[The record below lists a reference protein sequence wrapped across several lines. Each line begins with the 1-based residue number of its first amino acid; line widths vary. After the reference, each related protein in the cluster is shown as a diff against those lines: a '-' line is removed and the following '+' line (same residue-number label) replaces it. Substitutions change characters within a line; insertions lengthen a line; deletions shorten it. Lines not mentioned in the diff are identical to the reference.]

1 MLTYNDTSLR
11 PVKNIDADL
20 LYEAINSP
28 EIVRYN
34 SSFKPI
40 HQVKHEEWFENILGD
55 TTKQFFMID
64 YLSITVGSIQLVDI
78 QPIHRNAELRVRI
91 FNEDY
96 RGKNIGT
103 NAVNILC
110 NHAFSNLGLVRVW
123 LEVFANNSR
132 AIAAYKKVGFSIEG
146 TMRNAAYIN
155 GKFLDVIIMGKLNE

>member
-132 AIAAYKKVGFSIEG
+132 AIAAYKKAGFSIEG